1 MHTATPLY
9 IPSHTQKPWAEVARG
24 CGGGESGCDEG
35 VGGEG
40 GGGKGGGGE
49 GDGATTMS
57 AA

>member
-9 IPSHTQKPWAEVARG
+9 SKPYTKTMGGGGERV

-35 VGGEG
+35 DGGEG

>member
-9 IPSHTQKPWAEVARG
+9 SKPYTKTMWAEVARG

-35 VGGEG
+35 DGGEG